1 MTLSG
6 AACGLLSFLRQWWTF
21 SPAEPIGESVEN
33 EYVVTLVKSLTKL
46 VEQRRALAKRDA
58 SSDRNEGYAERIV
71 SIQAA
76 IDATE
81 RAISQEQALES
92 KAAQAA

>member
-1 MTLSG
+1 MVD
-6 AACGLLSFLRQWWTF
+6 FH
-21 SPAEPIGESVEN
+21 PAEPIGESVEN
-33 EYVVTLVKSLTKL
+33 EYVITLVKSLTKL
-46 VEQRRALAKRDA
+46 VEQRRALAKRDS

-81 RAISQEQALES
+81 RAISQEQAPRGN
-92 KAAQAA
+92 AAQAA

>member
-1 MTLSG
+1 M
-6 AACGLLSFLRQWWTF
+6 
-21 SPAEPIGESVEN
+21 EN
-33 EYVVTLVKSLTKL
+33 EYVITLVKSLTKL
-46 VEQRRALAKRDA
+46 VEQRRALAKRDS

-81 RAISQEQALES
+81 RAIEP
-92 KAAQAA
+92 

>member
-1 MTLSG
+1 
-6 AACGLLSFLRQWWTF
+6 
-21 SPAEPIGESVEN
+21 VEN
-33 EYVVTLVKSLTKL
+33 EFVVTLVKSLAKL
-46 VEQRRALAKRDA
+46 VEQRRALAKRDS

-81 RAISQEQALES
+81 RAISHEQALES
-92 KAAQAA
+92 KTAQAA

>member
-1 MTLSG
+1 M
-6 AACGLLSFLRQWWTF
+6 
-21 SPAEPIGESVEN
+21 EN
-33 EYVVTLVKSLTKL
+33 EYIAALVRCRTKL
-46 VEQRRALAKRDA
+46 VEQRRTLAKRDS

-81 RAISQEQALES
+81 RAIESEQMPAV

>member
-1 MTLSG
+1 
-6 AACGLLSFLRQWWTF
+6 
-21 SPAEPIGESVEN
+21 
-33 EYVVTLVKSLTKL
+33 L

-76 IDATE
+76 IEATE
-81 RAISQEQALES
+81 RAITDEQKLRDNDARRVS
-92 KAAQAA
+92 GAA

>member
-1 MTLSG
+1 M
-6 AACGLLSFLRQWWTF
+6 
-21 SPAEPIGESVEN
+21 EN
-33 EYVVTLVKSLTKL
+33 EYIAALVRCRTKL
-46 VEQRRALAKRDA
+46 VEQRRALAKRDS

-81 RAISQEQALES
+81 RAIDNEQVPAV

>member
-1 MTLSG
+1 LENEHVSTLSRSR
-6 AACGLLSFLRQWWTF
+6 A
-21 SPAEPIGESVEN
+21 
-33 EYVVTLVKSLTKL
+33 KL

-81 RAISQEQALES
+81 RAITDEQNLRENDARRVS
-92 KAAQAA
+92 DAA

>member
-1 MTLSG
+1 MDNGSTRNG
-6 AACGLLSFLRQWWTF
+6 EI
-21 SPAEPIGESVEN
+21 EPLEN
-33 EYVVTLVKSLTKL
+33 EHVSTLTRSRAKL

-76 IDATE
+76 IEATE
-81 RAISQEQALES
+81 RAITDEQNLREKEARRES
-92 KAAQAA
+92 DAA

>member
-1 MTLSG
+1 
-6 AACGLLSFLRQWWTF
+6 
-21 SPAEPIGESVEN
+21 VEN
-33 EYVVTLVKSLTKL
+33 EYIAVLVRARAKL

-71 SIQAA
+71 SIQAG

-81 RAISQEQALES
+81 RAIEHERALDVEP
-92 KAAQAA
+92 AQAA